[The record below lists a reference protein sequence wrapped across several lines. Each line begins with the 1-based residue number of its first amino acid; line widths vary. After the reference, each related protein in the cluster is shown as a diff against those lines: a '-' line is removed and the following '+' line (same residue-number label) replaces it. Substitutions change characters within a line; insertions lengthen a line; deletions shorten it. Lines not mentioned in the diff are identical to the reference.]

1 MTKLIK
7 RVRSFTPSGSQME
20 NKEFSFFS
28 FNINFLKILIDLAF
42 LVSIAR
48 LFHSLMQNGKKL
60 FLNVFDLVGIGRII
74 VLDADL
80 NG

>member
-1 MTKLIK
+1 
-7 RVRSFTPSGSQME
+7 ME

-28 FNINFLKILIDLAF
+28 FNSNFLKILIDLAF
-42 LVSIAR
+42 LVSVAR
-48 LFHSLMQNGKKL
+48 LFHSLMQNGKTV
-60 FLNVFDLVGIGRII
+60 FLDVFVLVGIGRVI